1 MTKTIMLALA
11 FMLVF
16 GLPACN
22 VFFADILVG
31 TGLDTPRVPNVIG
44 YDKAGGETA

>member
-1 MTKTIMLALA
+1 MTKIIMLWLA
-11 FMLVF
+11 FMLAF

-31 TGLDTPRVPNVIG
+31 TGLDTPRVPVIG
-44 YDKAGGETA
+44 YDSAGAVTA